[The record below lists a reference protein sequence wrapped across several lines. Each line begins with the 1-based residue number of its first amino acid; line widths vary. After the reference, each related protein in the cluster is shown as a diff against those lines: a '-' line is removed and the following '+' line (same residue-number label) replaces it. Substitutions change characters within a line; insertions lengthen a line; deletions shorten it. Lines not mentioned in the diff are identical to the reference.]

1 MSKEK
6 YPCES
11 FVGTKVIFLII
22 KDSIL
27 INNLN
32 LAIIVIHGYPI
43 FAQQNYDNPRESTGQ
58 IVCANCHLAQKEV
71 TMQVPQ
77 STLANSVFE
86 AKVTIPIDYP
96 LQINSLGKL
105 IPINVGGVI
114 ILPNSFIIHKYN
126 NNTSAD
132 FVANNNNSATNI
144 INKYNTNSADSVAN
158 NNSNNNSIVMNNIIN
173 VYSNNYP
180 NIVVMGP
187 LPASKYSSMTFVIN
201 SPTINN
207 YTNNTNSA
215 DSVANNNINSINYGK
230 HTIYF
235 GGNRGRGQLYA
246 DGTKSNNTIY
256 TSNINGIINKINQF
270 KLYTDIIITPINN
283 SSAANNNNTGLEN
296 NIIIQIPKGP
306 AIIVNVGDV
315 VELDQPLTTN
325 PNVGGFGQVEKQ
337 IVLQD
342 AKRVQIQIAFIFI
355 ITIAQICLVIK
366 KKQYETTLLTQR
378 Y

>member
-1 MSKEK
+1 MGEFSQGRIL
-6 YPCES
+6 PS
-11 FVGTKVIFLII
+11 SLSDINN
-22 KDSIL
+22 IL